1 MNEIG
6 NLEYGL
12 SDMKISN
19 DLLEIISNGE
29 PSMETYK
36 MINGYELTNIDI
48 NGILHDINY
57 YEYNKYGIP
66 PRISQILNNLFNNN
80 WTIMKGIN
88 GIYIFNNIDIYITST
103 PTELI
108 LTTIRGNTMTLSN
121 VIRMELRELSLEYR
135 ELHDYL
141 ENIIY

>member
-1 MNEIG
+1 
-6 NLEYGL
+6 
-12 SDMKISN
+12 
-19 DLLEIISNGE
+19 
-29 PSMETYK
+29 
-36 MINGYELTNIDI
+36 
-48 NGILHDINY
+48 
-57 YEYNKYGIP
+57 
-66 PRISQILNNLFNNN
+66 
-80 WTIMKGIN
+80 MKGIN